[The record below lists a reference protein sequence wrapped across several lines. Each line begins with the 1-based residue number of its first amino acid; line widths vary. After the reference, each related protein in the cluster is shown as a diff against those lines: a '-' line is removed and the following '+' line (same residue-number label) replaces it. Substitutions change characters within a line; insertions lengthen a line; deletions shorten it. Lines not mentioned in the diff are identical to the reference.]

1 SPFSCVTE
9 MLGSS
14 TNFEKNSKQGARS
27 CPDWRSA
34 SRNSGLKPRT
44 KTTKALATGGKCDVD
59 NLKTCTDRTS
69 GEARP
74 GARSRRPSH
83 PRRVR
88 AQVRGDAG
96 PEESRADRRGR
107 LHAISRSSPSPQ
119 PPKRSPVHLAG
130 SI

>member
-1 SPFSCVTE
+1 

-14 TNFEKNSKQGARS
+14 IDFEKNSKQKARS
-27 CPDWRSA
+27 CPDWRPKSQI
-34 SRNSGLKPRT
+34 SGLKPRA
-44 KTTKALATGGKCDVD
+44 KTTKALATGDKCDVD
-59 NLKTCTDRTS
+59 NLKTCTDQTS

-74 GARSRRPSH
+74 GARSRRSAD

-88 AQVRGDAG
+88 AQVRRDAG
-96 PEESRADRRGR
+96 PEESRADRRGC

-119 PPKRSPVHLAG
+119 PPKRSPMHLAG